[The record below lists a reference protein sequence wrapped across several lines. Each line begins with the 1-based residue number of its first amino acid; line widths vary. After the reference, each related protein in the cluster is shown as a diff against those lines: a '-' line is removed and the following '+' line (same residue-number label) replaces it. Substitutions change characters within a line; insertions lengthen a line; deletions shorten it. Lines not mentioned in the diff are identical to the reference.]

1 MSSLTY
7 LLRVIGYYFLII
19 LNIPVFIS
27 LLIPLPS
34 LGLAAFTFLRNL
46 NTRITGSGI

>member
-7 LLRVIGYYFLII
+7 LLLVIEYYSLII
-19 LNIPVFIS
+19 LDMPIFIS

-34 LGLAAFTFLRNL
+34 LGLVASISLRNL
-46 NTRITGSGI
+46 NI